1 MFGNLMEALKVER
14 EGPGRA
20 RTRPDRT
27 MADKAYSSKAI
38 RTYLRA
44 RGIEAVIPEKDDQKA
59 NRSRKGSAGG
69 RPVSYDTEAYKRRN
83 VVERSFNTLKQW
95 RSLATRNDKLALTY
109 RSAVVLQSVVLWSAV
124 LGDTP

>member
-1 MFGNLMEALKVER
+1 MFENLMEALKVER

-20 RTRPDRT
+20 RASPDRT
-27 MADKAYSSKAI
+27 MTDKAYSSKKI
-38 RTYLRA
+38 HTYLLA

-59 NRSRKGSAGG
+59 
-69 RPVSYDTEAYKRRN
+69 YKRRN
-83 VVERSFNTLKQW
+83 VVERSSNTLKQW
-95 RSLATRNDKLALTY
+95 RSSATRYDKLALTY